1 MAAFEYSALDSS
13 GKNVSGILEADSA
26 RQARQL
32 LRDQS
37 LLVTDIESS
46 SAVVEKSEKLADRFG
61 FGWSLSTFDRVLFIR
76 QLSTLVASSMPIADA
91 LKVVADQ
98 TEKQRVSGLI
108 MSIRS
113 KVMEGFTLSKSLQ
126 EYPRSF
132 DTLFCS
138 TIAAGEQSGFLSE
151 VLENLADYIER
162 QYEAAKGV
170 QSALTYPIVLLIFA
184 FLMVSGLMVYVVPDM
199 VAVIIES
206 GQELPLATQIL
217 IRINE
222 VVANFWWLIAGF
234 GLSIFVITRWLLRS
248 PKPRLLWDEAKFSL
262 PLVARITK
270 NSNAAGYTNTLSILT
285 RSGLPLVESMHIASD
300 VVANAF
306 LKVELQQA
314 TQSVTEGASLAD
326 SLGKIGQF
334 PPMVVHMISAGEQS
348 GDLDVMLSRVASY
361 QQNEV
366 ERVVSA
372 LVKLVEPLMLLIMG
386 GIVMFI
392 VIAIL
397 LPMLSMNQLV

>member
-46 SAVVEKSEKLADRFG
+46 SAVAEKSEKLADRFG

-248 PKPRLLWDEAKFSL
+248 PKPRLLWDKAKFSL

-348 GDLDVMLSRVASY
+348 GDLAVMLSRVASY

>member
-1 MAAFEYSALDSS
+1 MAAFEYTALDSS

-46 SAVVEKSEKLADRFG
+46 SAVVKKSEKLADRFG

-206 GQELPLATQIL
+206 GQKLPLATQIL

-222 VVANFWWLIAGF
+222 VVANFWWLIAGSGF
-234 GLSIFVITRWLLRS
+234 SVFVMTRWLLRS
-248 PKPRLLWDEAKFSL
+248 PKPRLLWDKVKFSL

-270 NSNAAGYTNTLSILT
+270 NSSAAGYTNTLSILT

-306 LKVELQQA
+306 LKKELQQT

-326 SLGKIGQF
+326 SLGEIGQF

-348 GDLDVMLSRVASY
+348 GDLDVMLSRVATY

>member
-1 MAAFEYSALDSS
+1 MVPL
-13 GKNVSGILEADSA
+13 KIL
-26 RQARQL
+26 
-32 LRDQS
+32 
-37 LLVTDIESS
+37 
-46 SAVVEKSEKLADRFG
+46 
-61 FGWSLSTFDRVLFIR
+61 
-76 QLSTLVASSMPIADA
+76 
-91 LKVVADQ
+91 
-98 TEKQRVSGLI
+98 
-108 MSIRS
+108 
-113 KVMEGFTLSKSLQ
+113 
-126 EYPRSF
+126 
-132 DTLFCS
+132 
-138 TIAAGEQSGFLSE
+138 
-151 VLENLADYIER
+151 
-162 QYEAAKGV
+162 
-170 QSALTYPIVLLIFA
+170 
-184 FLMVSGLMVYVVPDM
+184 
-199 VAVIIES
+199 AVI
-206 GQELPLATQIL
+206 LDFFKK
-217 IRINE
+217 
-222 VVANFWWLIAGF
+222 VKWLKSF
-234 GLSIFVITRWLLRS
+234 SIFVITRWLLRS
-248 PKPRLLWDEAKFSL
+248 LKPRLLWDKAKFSL
-262 PLVARITK
+262 PLITRITK

>member
-1 MAAFEYSALDSS
+1 
-13 GKNVSGILEADSA
+13 
-26 RQARQL
+26 
-32 LRDQS
+32 
-37 LLVTDIESS
+37 
-46 SAVVEKSEKLADRFG
+46 
-61 FGWSLSTFDRVLFIR
+61 
-76 QLSTLVASSMPIADA
+76 
-91 LKVVADQ
+91 
-98 TEKQRVSGLI
+98 
-108 MSIRS
+108 
-113 KVMEGFTLSKSLQ
+113 
-126 EYPRSF
+126 
-132 DTLFCS
+132 
-138 TIAAGEQSGFLSE
+138 
-151 VLENLADYIER
+151 
-162 QYEAAKGV
+162 
-170 QSALTYPIVLLIFA
+170 
-184 FLMVSGLMVYVVPDM
+184 MVSGLMVYVVPDM

-234 GLSIFVITRWLLRS
+234 GFSVFVITRWLLRS
-248 PKPRLLWDEAKFSL
+248 PKPRLLWDKAKFSL

>member
-248 PKPRLLWDEAKFSL
+248 PKPRLLWDKTKFSL

-348 GDLDVMLSRVASY
+348 GDLAVMLSRVASY

>member
-46 SAVVEKSEKLADRFG
+46 TAVVEKSEKLADRFG

-138 TIAAGEQSGFLSE
+138 SIAAGEQSGFLSE

-170 QSALTYPIVLLIFA
+170 QSALTYPVVLLIFA

-222 VVANFWWLIAGF
+222 VVAKFWWLIAGF
-234 GLSIFVITRWLLRS
+234 GFSVFVIIRWLLRS
-248 PKPRLLWDEAKFSL
+248 PKPRLLWDKTKFSL
-262 PLVARITK
+262 PLVAGITK

-306 LKVELQQA
+306 LKIGLQQA

>member
-1 MAAFEYSALDSS
+1 
-13 GKNVSGILEADSA
+13 
-26 RQARQL
+26 
-32 LRDQS
+32 
-37 LLVTDIESS
+37 
-46 SAVVEKSEKLADRFG
+46 
-61 FGWSLSTFDRVLFIR
+61 
-76 QLSTLVASSMPIADA
+76 MPIADA

-113 KVMEGFTLSKSLQ
+113 KVMEGFTLSQSLG

-234 GLSIFVITRWLLRS
+234 GFSIFVIIRWLLRS
-248 PKPRLLWDEAKFSL
+248 PKPRLLWDKTKFSL

>member
-1 MAAFEYSALDSS
+1 MAAFEYTALDSS

-46 SAVVEKSEKLADRFG
+46 SAVVKKSEKLADRFG

-206 GQELPLATQIL
+206 GQKLPLATQIL

-222 VVANFWWLIAGF
+222 VVANFWWLIAGSGF
-234 GLSIFVITRWLLRS
+234 SIFVMTRWLLRS
-248 PKPRLLWDEAKFSL
+248 PKPRLLWDKVKFSL

-270 NSNAAGYTNTLSILT
+270 NSSAAGYTNTLSILT

-306 LKVELQQA
+306 LKKELQQT

-326 SLGKIGQF
+326 SLGEIGQF

-348 GDLDVMLSRVASY
+348 GDLDVMLSRVATY